1 MKLSDQKRMSILRAA
16 ERLFCRHGLEQT
28 SMDQVADKAN
38 VSKRTVYNHFS
49 TKEALFHAILV
60 QMQASL
66 SETPEVVFDPEQPI
80 EAQLLNI
87 AKQEALLLDSE
98 DFLRLARVAFMH
110 MLQRP
115 ELAQQFNAAKFGC
128 MTYLSRFLGHA
139 VAQGVLAIDD
149 IDLAVKQFVS
159 QIKSLIFYP
168 RLYGLEVPD
177 AQQHDYVLQQ
187 TVALFLARYQA
198 R

>member
-80 EAQLLNI
+80 EAQLLDI
-87 AKQEALLLDSE
+87 AQQEALLLDSE

-115 ELAQQFNAAKFGC
+115 ELAQQFNTAKFGC

-139 VAQGVLAIDD
+139 VAHGVLAIDD

-177 AQQHDYVLQQ
+177 AQQQDYVLQQ